1 MGTRFTLLVLTN
13 LVCVLGFAKPV
24 FLEGPYQKQKRVLP
38 MAHQHSVLTSSAAE
52 ISDLKRRNYTC
63 KRVDARELCQK
74 LSTGLVN
81 LSPEVQARMW
91 EMADSSINFER
102 SSNSYFKVNDSE
114 SLQEWQRD
122 QVVEVDKLRF
132 EKVTWRELHRADGQ
146 VTKILLSS
154 DRHSAKA
161 EYLKLDDNTLGA
173 VIKLRV
179 AHQRGWSDY
188 WAVVPF
194 LRR

>member
-1 MGTRFTLLVLTN
+1 MGTRFTLLVLAN
-13 LVCVLGFAKPV
+13 LICALGFAKPV

-38 MAHQHSVLTSSAAE
+38 MAHQHSVLTSSPAE
-52 ISDLKRRNYTC
+52 ISDLKRREYTC

-74 LSTGLVN
+74 LSTELVN

-91 EMADSSINFER
+91 EMADSSITFER
-102 SSNSYFKVNDSE
+102 SASSYIKVNDSE
-114 SLQEWQRD
+114 SVQEWQRD
-122 QVVEVDKLRF
+122 QVTKVDKLRF
-132 EKVTWRELHRADGQ
+132 EKLTWRELHRSEGQ
-146 VTKILLSS
+146 VTKIILNSG
-154 DRHSAKA
+154 RHSAKA

-179 AHQRGWSDY
+179 THQKGWSDY
-188 WAVVPF
+188 WAIIPF